1 MRRHLDCYERVAQGN
16 EINNIFN
23 KYIMLKHFIIVFSS
37 LSFLSGCQSMSTG
50 GSISTSSSALAQDSL
65 YPNSPAIEKPFPW
78 SGGKTPASTMKATDD
93 HSDLWRRI
101 GSQLTWQDIDN
112 PRVDQA
118 REAFLAQ
125 YNYLPL
131 LSERGSLYLYY
142 IVEQVEKRGLP
153 MELVLVPIVESTLDP
168 FAYSSGSAA
177 GLWQIMPTTGQ
188 HLGLQQDWWFD
199 GRRAIRD
206 STRVALDYLEELNA
220 QFDNDWMLT
229 LAAYNAGRGRVSRA
243 QRKNIENGRPTD
255 YWSLDL
261 PRETQRYVPRILA
274 MTQILAEPSDHDAD
288 IPPVPNE
295 PAFEVARTGG
305 QIELAQA
312 AELAD
317 LSVETLKELN
327 PGHLRWATA
336 PDREHEILVPV
347 GYGAVLEGEIA
358 ELPPEQ
364 RVRWRY
370 YRIESGDNLISIA
383 KKFNTDV
390 ALLRQANG
398 IKGSMIRAGSTLMIP
413 ASDYTSGLAI
423 AGDAPAASIGYK
435 VRRGDSLARI
445 AGKYKVT
452 VDDIV
457 AWNALDPRKYLQ
469 PGQTLK
475 LHLGGF

>member
-1 MRRHLDCYERVAQGN
+1 MT
-16 EINNIFN
+16 
-23 KYIMLKHFIIVFSS
+23 LKSFLIAFSC

-50 GSISTSSSALAQDSL
+50 GSISTSGSALAQDSL
-65 YPNSPAIEKPFPW
+65 YPNSPAVDTHFPW
-78 SGGKTPASTMKATDD
+78 SSSNRAAAAGDTAGD

-101 GSQLTWQDIDN
+101 GSKLTWQDVDN
-112 PRVDQA
+112 PRVDKA
-118 REAFLAQ
+118 REAYLAQ

-131 LSERGSLYLYY
+131 LSRRGSLYLYY
-142 IVEQVEKRGLP
+142 IVEQVEKRNLP
-153 MELVLVPIVESTLDP
+153 MELVLVPMVESTLDP

-177 GLWQIMPTTGQ
+177 GLWQIMPATGE

-199 GRRAIRD
+199 GRRAVRD

-229 LAAYNAGRGRVSRA
+229 LAAYNAGRGRVTRA
-243 QRKNIENGRPTD
+243 QRQNIKKGLPTD

-261 PRETQRYVPRILA
+261 PRETRWYVPRILA
-274 MTQILAEPSDHDAD
+274 LTQILSQPADHDAD

-317 LSVETLKELN
+317 LSIETLKDLN

-347 GYGAVLEGEIA
+347 GYGALLEGEIA
-358 ELPPEQ
+358 ELGPEQ

-370 YRIESGDNLISIA
+370 YHIKPGDNLISIA
-383 KKFNTDV
+383 KKFHTDV

-398 IKGSMIRAGSTLMIP
+398 INGSMIKAGSTLMIP
-413 ASDYTSGLAI
+413 SSEYTGGLAL
-423 AGDAPAASIGYK
+423 AGTPPAPSIGYK

-445 AGKYKVT
+445 AGKYKIS

-475 LHLGGF
+475 LHVGGF